1 MAKATRPILL
11 VLLGV
16 LVGATLTLGQAVIAE
31 RDKASAVEEL
41 PLEQLRTFTDV
52 YSRIKDDYVEQVDDQ
67 QLLEYAIQGMLN
79 GLDPHSSYLNKREF
93 RELKI
98 GTEGE
103 FGGLG
108 IEVTMED
115 GFVRVV
121 APIDNTPAKRAGVEA
136 GDLIVRLNDQSV
148 KGLSLGEAVKRMR
161 GEPGTDIQLTIVRDG
176 RDQPLQLSI
185 TRDTIE
191 VKSVDSRMLAPGYG
205 YLRVSHFQTNTQQA
219 VDAALNK
226 LNSQRDGGLKG
237 LVLDLRNNPGGVLS
251 AAVSVSDTFLEDGQ
265 IVYTKG
271 RVKDS
276 KLRYSAEAGDALDGA
291 PLVVLINEG
300 AASASE
306 IVAGALQDH
315 ERALIV
321 GKKTFGKGS
330 VQTIQDLSNGGALK
344 LTTARY
350 FTPDGRSIQA
360 EGIVPDIK
368 TGSYELTAS
377 KEEGVGPLAE
387 ADLAQ
392 HLQNRSQGDDG
403 ASSGA
408 EQGSDPGGDSAH
420 QSGQGDRPG
429 KPLATTDYELYVG
442 LNLLKGLNVLGS
454 R

>member
-377 KEEGVGPLAE
+377 EEEGVGPLAE

-408 EQGSDPGGDSAH
+408 EQGSDPSGDSAH

>member
-1 MAKATRPILL
+1 
-11 VLLGV
+11 
-16 LVGATLTLGQAVIAE
+16 
-31 RDKASAVEEL
+31 
-41 PLEQLRTFTDV
+41 
-52 YSRIKDDYVEQVDDQ
+52 
-67 QLLEYAIQGMLN
+67 
-79 GLDPHSSYLNKREF
+79 
-93 RELKI
+93 
-98 GTEGE
+98 
-103 FGGLG
+103 
-108 IEVTMED
+108 
-115 GFVRVV
+115 
-121 APIDNTPAKRAGVEA
+121 
-136 GDLIVRLNDQSV
+136 
-148 KGLSLGEAVKRMR
+148 
-161 GEPGTDIQLTIVRDG
+161 
-176 RDQPLQLSI
+176 
-185 TRDTIE
+185 
-191 VKSVDSRMLAPGYG
+191 
-205 YLRVSHFQTNTQQA
+205 
-219 VDAALNK
+219 
-226 LNSQRDGGLKG
+226 
-237 LVLDLRNNPGGVLS
+237 
-251 AAVSVSDTFLEDGQ
+251 
-265 IVYTKG
+265 
-271 RVKDS
+271 
-276 KLRYSAEAGDALDGA
+276 
-291 PLVVLINEG
+291 VVLINEG

-403 ASSGA
+403 ASPGA

>member
-52 YSRIKDDYVEQVDDQ
+52 YARIKDDYVEQVDDQ

-79 GLDPHSSYLNKREF
+79 GLDPHSSYLDKREF

-176 RDQPLQLSI
+176 RDKPLQLSI

-205 YLRVSHFQTNTQQA
+205 YLRVSHFQANTQPA

-271 RVKDS
+271 RVKES

-291 PLVVLINEG
+291 PLVVLVNQG

-377 KEEGVGPLAE
+377 KEEDVGPLAE

-392 HLQNRSQGDDG
+392 HLQNRAPGEDG

-408 EQGSDPGGDSAH
+408 EQGSAH

>member
-16 LVGATLTLGQAVIAE
+16 VVGATLTLGQAVIAE

-408 EQGSDPGGDSAH
+408 EQGGDPGGDSAH

>member
-11 VLLGV
+11 VVLGV

-52 YSRIKDDYVEQVDDQ
+52 YARIKDDYVEQVDDQ

-79 GLDPHSSYLNKREF
+79 GLDPHSSYLDKREF

-176 RDQPLQLSI
+176 RDKPLQLSI

-205 YLRVSHFQTNTQQA
+205 YLRVSHFQANTQPA

-271 RVKDS
+271 RVKES

-291 PLVVLINEG
+291 PLVVLVNEG

-377 KEEGVGPLAE
+377 KEEDVGPLAE

-392 HLQNRSQGDDG
+392 HLQNRAQGEDG
-403 ASSGA
+403 TSSGA
-408 EQGSDPGGDSAH
+408 EQDSAH